1 MHTERRELWRAT
13 HLLTPDKKDLA
24 RHVLDLIR
32 RGQDVTKTLRS
43 HPLEDGSGYLNKSM
57 LVTIYNEMVAA
68 GEMKSDLRLLER
80 IRMKPMR
87 TLSGVT
93 TVTVLTKPYP
103 CPGKCIFCPTDVRMP
118 KSYLPD
124 EPGAMRAVE
133 HQFDPY
139 AQVKSRITQLEALGH
154 PTDKIELLIL
164 GGTWSSY
171 KRDYQEWFVKRC
183 FDAMNA
189 LTPAPLPASSSLTLR
204 SARLG
209 EGQLMDGELE
219 RVHTFNET
227 TDHRNVGL
235 VIETRPDEINPDE
248 IRWLRHLGVTKV
260 QMGAQSL
267 DDRIL
272 EMNKR
277 GHDVECTRQAT
288 ALLRAA
294 GFKIV
299 LHWMPNLHGATP
311 ESDRED
317 FIRLWNDFCPDEI
330 KIYPNQLLANAE
342 LYEYWQRGE
351 FKPYTTEEL
360 IELIADIKP
369 TIPRYCRVN
378 RVIRDIPSTNVVE
391 GNRRTSLRQDVQDE
405 MKRRGTKCQCVR
417 CREVKGKSVSVES
430 LRLDDLVYQAG
441 AAEEHFISYV
451 TPDDTLAGFI
461 RLSLPHLPDLPSKSR
476 AVPGKENSPQTTIS
490 DLDGAA
496 LIREV
501 HVYGQSLP
509 VGAEKDGAAQH
520 VGLGTRLLEEAERIA
535 IANGFKHMAVIAA
548 VGTRGYYL
556 RRGFE
561 RGALYLVKKVG

>member
-1 MHTERRELWRAT
+1 MHTEKQERWRAT

-24 RHVLDLIR
+24 RFVLDEIR
-32 RGQDVTKTLRS
+32 LGRDVTKTLRS

-68 GEMKSDLRLLER
+68 GEMETDPRLLER

-139 AQVKSRITQLEALGH
+139 AQVISRINQLKSLGH

-183 FDAMNA
+183 FDAMNDP
-189 LTPAPLPASSSLTLR
+189 LTPTPLPM
-204 SARLG
+204 G
-209 EGQLMDGELE
+209 EGAEKAGEGELNQA
-219 RVHTFNET
+219 HTYNENT
-227 TDHRNVGL
+227 HHRNVGL
-235 VIETRPDEINPDE
+235 VIETRPDEITPDE

-272 EMNKR
+272 DMNKR
-277 GHDVECTRQAT
+277 GHDVECTRKAT

-317 FIRLWNDFCPDEI
+317 FARLWNDFCPDEI

-360 IELIADIKP
+360 IDLIADIKP

-391 GNRRTSLRQDVQDE
+391 GNRRTSLRQDIQDE
-405 MKRRGTKCQCVR
+405 MKRRGTQCQCVR
-417 CREVKGKSVSVES
+417 CREVKGKSVSAEA
-430 LRLDDLVYQAG
+430 LKLDDMAYQAG
-441 AAEEHFISYV
+441 LAEEHFISYV
-451 TPDDTLAGFI
+451 TPDDKLAGFI
-461 RLSLPHLPDLPSKSR
+461 RLSLPGED
-476 AVPGKENSPQTTIS
+476 SPQTGIS

-501 HVYGQSLP
+501 HVYGQSLA
-509 VGAEKDGAAQH
+509 VGAEKEGAAQH
-520 VGLGTRLLEEAERIA
+520 AGLGTRLLEEAERIA
-535 IANGFKHMAVIAA
+535 ITNGFKRMAVISA

-556 RRGFE
+556 GRGFE
-561 RGALYLVKKVG
+561 RGELYLTKKIS

>member
-1 MHTERRELWRAT
+1 MSIHIERRELWRAT
-13 HLLTPDKKDLA
+13 HLLTPDKKELA
-24 RHVLDLIR
+24 RFVLEEIR
-32 RGQDVTKTLRS
+32 RGRDVTKTLRS
-43 HPLEDGSGYLNKSM
+43 HPLADGSGYLNKSM
-57 LVTIYNEMVAA
+57 LVTLYNELVAS
-68 GEMKSDLRLLER
+68 GEMQADARLLER
-80 IRMKPMR
+80 LRMKPMR

-139 AQVKSRITQLEALGH
+139 AQVRSRISQLQALGH

-171 KRDYQEWFVKRC
+171 KREYQEWFVKRC

-189 LTPAPLPASSSLTLR
+189 SLTPVPLPA
-204 SARLG
+204 G
-209 EGQLMDGELE
+209 EGVQRTGEGEYKIEIGELE
-219 RVHTFNET
+219 NSHTINET
-227 TDHRNVGL
+227 THHRNVGL

-272 EMNKR
+272 DMNKR
-277 GHDVECTRQAT
+277 GHDVECTRLAT

-311 ESDRED
+311 VSDRED
-317 FIRLWNDFCPDEI
+317 FARLWTDFCPDEI

-351 FKPYTTEEL
+351 FKPYTTHEL
-360 IELIADIKP
+360 IDLIADIKP

-405 MKRRGTKCQCVR
+405 LKRRGTKCQCVR
-417 CREVKGKSVSVES
+417 CREVRGKSVSIES
-430 LRLDDLVYQAG
+430 LKLDDLVYQAG

-451 TPDDTLAGFI
+451 TPEDKLAGFV
-461 RLSLPHLPDLPSKSR
+461 RLSLP
-476 AVPGKENSPQTTIS
+476 KENSPQTEIS

-535 IANGFKHMAVIAA
+535 SENGFKRMAVISA

-556 RRGFE
+556 NRGFE
-561 RGALYLVKKVG
+561 RGELYLVKKLG

>member
-1 MHTERRELWRAT
+1 MRSAKQEEWVAT
-13 HLLTPDKKDLA
+13 HTIKPEWLVLA
-24 RHVLDLIR
+24 RNVMAEIQNGKPVMDA
-32 RGQDVTKTLRS
+32 LRK
-43 HPLEDGSGYLNKSM
+43 HPLEDGGYLGKYV
-57 LVTIYNEMVAA
+57 LVAA
-68 GEMKSDLRLLER
+68 YHQMVKAGELRADARLLER
-80 IRMKPMR
+80 LRMKPVR

-103 CPGKCIFCPTDVRMP
+103 CPAKCIFCPTDARMP

-124 EPGAMRAVE
+124 EPGAMRGLE
-133 HQFDPY
+133 HDFDPY
-139 AQVKSRITQLEALGH
+139 AQVRSRIQALEALGH

-171 KRDYQEWFVKRC
+171 RRDYQEWFVKRC

-189 LTPAPLPASSSLTLR
+189 PLTPIPLPT
-204 SARLG
+204 G
-209 EGQLMDGELE
+209 EGRGEMGEKISAGELQQA
-219 RVHTFNET
+219 HSLNESAP
-227 TDHRNVGL
+227 HRNVGL
-235 VIETRPDEINPDE
+235 VIETRPVEITPDE

-277 GHDVECTRQAT
+277 GHDVECTRKAT

-317 FIRLWNDFCPDEI
+317 FVRLWQGFCPDEI

-351 FKPYTTEEL
+351 FHPYTTGQL
-360 IELIADIKP
+360 IDLIADIKP
-369 TIPRYCRVN
+369 TVPRYCRVN

-391 GNRRTSLRQDVQDE
+391 GNRRTSLRQDIHAE
-405 MKRRGTKCQCVR
+405 MKRRGTFCQCVR
-417 CREVKGKSVSVES
+417 CREVRGKSVDAA
-430 LRLDDLVYQAG
+430 LLKLDDLVYQADH
-441 AAEEHFISYV
+441 AEEHFISYV
-451 TPDDTLAGFI
+451 TPDDKLAGFV
-461 RLSLPHLPDLPSKSR
+461 RLSLPAKD
-476 AVPGKENSPQTTIS
+476 APQTGLA
-490 DLDGAA
+490 DLVGAA
-496 LIREV
+496 LIREA

-520 VGLGTRLLEEAERIA
+520 AGLGTRLLEQADLIA
-535 IANGFKHMAVIAA
+535 KAHGFHRMAVIAA
-548 VGTRGYYL
+548 VGTRQYYL
-556 RRGFE
+556 DRGFE
-561 RGALYLVKKVG
+561 RGELYLAKNIP

>member
-1 MHTERRELWRAT
+1 MRMDRRELWRET
-13 HLLTPDKKDLA
+13 HLLTPDKKELA
-24 RHVLDLIR
+24 RTVLEQIR
-32 RGQDVTKTLRS
+32 RGRDVTKTLRG
-43 HPLEDGSGYLNKSM
+43 HPLEGGGYLNKSM
-57 LVTIYNEMVAA
+57 LVSIYNEMVAA
-68 GEMKSDLRLLER
+68 GELEEDARLLER

-133 HQFDPY
+133 HKFDPY
-139 AQVKSRITQLEALGH
+139 DQVLSRINQLKALGH

-171 KRDYQEWFVKRC
+171 KRDYQEWFIKRC
-183 FDAMNA
+183 FDAMNTA
-189 LTPAPLPASSSLTLR
+189 LPPTALR
-204 SARLG
+204 STPDGLPLG
-209 EGQLMDGELE
+209 EGGEKVGRDELAQA
-219 RVHTFNET
+219 HTFNET

-235 VIETRPDEINPDE
+235 VIETRPDEITPDE
-248 IRWLRHLGVTKV
+248 IRWLRRLGVTKV

-267 DDRIL
+267 DDRLL
-272 EMNKR
+272 ELNKR
-277 GHDVECTRQAT
+277 GHTVERTRQAVS
-288 ALLRAA
+288 LLRAA

-311 ESDRED
+311 GSDRED
-317 FIRLWNDFCPDEI
+317 FARLWNDFCPDEI

-351 FKPYTTEEL
+351 FKPYTTQEL
-360 IELIADIKP
+360 IDLIADIKP

-378 RVIRDIPSTNVVE
+378 RVIRDIPSTNVVD

-405 MKRRGTKCQCVR
+405 IKRRGTRCQCVR
-417 CREVKGKSVSVES
+417 CREVRGKSVKTEA
-430 LRLDDLVYQAG
+430 LELNDLVYQVG
-441 AAEEHFISYV
+441 ATEEHFISFV
-451 TPDDTLAGFI
+451 TPDDKLAGFV
-461 RLSLPHLPDLPSKSR
+461 RLSLP
-476 AVPGKENSPQTTIS
+476 GKYSPQTGIS
-490 DLDGAA
+490 DLAGAA

-501 HVYGQSLP
+501 HVYGQSLA
-509 VGAEKDGAAQH
+509 VGAEKAGAAQH
-520 VGLGTRLLEEAERIA
+520 AGLGTRLLEEAERIA
-535 IANGFKHMAVIAA
+535 KENGFERMAVISA

-556 RRGFE
+556 ERGFE
-561 RGALYLVKKVG
+561 RGEYYLVKRLR

>member
-1 MHTERRELWRAT
+1 MNLERRELWRAT
-13 HLLTPDKKDLA
+13 HLLTPDKKELA
-24 RHVLDLIR
+24 RFVLEEIR
-32 RGQDVTKTLRS
+32 RGSDVTKTLRS
-43 HPLEDGSGYLNKSM
+43 HPLADGSGYLNKSM
-57 LVTIYNEMVAA
+57 LVTLYNELVAS
-68 GEMKSDLRLLER
+68 GEMDADTRLLER
-80 IRMKPMR
+80 LRMKPMR

-103 CPGKCIFCPTDVRMP
+103 CPAKCIFCPTDARMP

-124 EPGAMRAVE
+124 ERRDARSGTSIRPVRAGE
-133 HQFDPY
+133 IAHH
-139 AQVKSRITQLEALGH
+139 AIAGIGTS
-154 PTDKIELLIL
+154 TDKIELLIL

-183 FDAMNA
+183 FDAMNDV
-189 LTPAPLPASSSLTLR
+189 APDEYPMEEKSL
-204 SARLG
+204 
-209 EGQLMDGELE
+209 EIGELE
-219 RVHTFNET
+219 NSHTINET
-227 TDHRNVGL
+227 IHHRNVGL
-235 VIETRPDEINPDE
+235 VIETRPNEINPDE

-260 QMGAQSL
+260 QMGAQSF

-277 GHDVECTRQAT
+277 GHDVRRTREAT

-317 FIRLWNDFCPDEI
+317 FAKLWNDFCPDEI

-351 FKPYTTEEL
+351 FTPYTTQEL
-360 IELIADIKP
+360 IDLIADIKP

-405 MKRRGTKCQCVR
+405 LKRRGTKCQCVR
-417 CREVKGKSVSVES
+417 CREVKSKIVSVES
-430 LRLDDLVYQAG
+430 LRLDDLVYPAG

-451 TPDDTLAGFI
+451 TPDDKIAGFV
-461 RLSLPHLPDLPSKSR
+461 RLSLPKD
-476 AVPGKENSPQTTIS
+476 ESPQTEID
-490 DLDGAA
+490 DLNGAA

-520 VGLGTRLLEEAERIA
+520 VGLGTSLLEEAERVA
-535 IANGFKHMAVIAA
+535 IANGFKRMAVISA

-556 RRGFE
+556 GRGFE
-561 RGALYLVKKVG
+561 RGELYLVKNLAKV